1 MPPRDD
7 RGRRGHREDRDRS
20 RDSRARSRS
29 PRRDRDRESGRRRG
43 SSPGRKRD
51 READDERERDEKR
64 SRAAA
69 TPSPEEAERQRQ
81 EALEAKR
88 QAKIEAEKRAAAIAA
103 KLSQKAT
110 GKQPAPAP
118 GPERQA
124 LPVVSGASEQLGEV
138 ASASGARAN
147 GKGADEVDESYFDD
161 DDEHSRKHP
170 SHGRAPLATGNG
182 AHDDELLEDG
192 TSDTLEDFM
201 AQVSTRLYVPDE
213 GASAAPAQRTSRCI
227 CFENLIAAEKAAA
240 SEGEAQVVRN
250 EVGQECS
257 RWGRLL
263 RVHVPCGAPDA
274 EGGAPVSGL
283 GRVFVEFEDEAA
295 AVECA
300 KALDGRRFDGLRV
313 TAFFYPLGN
322 FYDGEFDEPGAP
334 LQATSITWEDI
345 VAMNSR
351 PASSW
356 DTMIDAGGTMG
367 EVSRQSASNPYGQ
380 SDIEQSDTEDEKQGE
395 GAGAE
400 DGDEPANFHSEF
412 MQRLRQQADDAARAR
427 EKASQQLMDA
437 GDDAMD
443 ALVEEFPD
451 MAEHADVESDSDSD
465 DAAAAA
471 RADRA
476 RAQKKELPK
485 VDHSKVSY
493 PPFRKAFYIE
503 VPEIQRM
510 TDEEVA
516 ATRLAMDKLRVR
528 GKRVPKPIKKWSQCG
543 LSDAVLAVIE
553 KAGYTAPFPI
563 QAQAMPAIM
572 QGRDVIAIA
581 KTGSGKTMGY
591 TLPMLRHVLD
601 QPPLATGDGPIALI
615 MVPTRELAMQ
625 VYREVH
631 KFSKL
636 TGIRAAAVYGGAPI
650 QQQIAA
656 LKRGAE
662 VVVCTPGRMIDML
675 TANSGRVTDLRRI
688 TYVVLD
694 EADRMFDMGF
704 APQIDRI
711 VGNTRP
717 DRQTMLFSA
726 TFPAAV
732 EKLAR
737 GVLTK
742 PIQIVAGG
750 ISVVSN
756 TIEQHVEVLT
766 EAAKLPRLCEL
777 LRQHFDE
784 GQILVF
790 VDTQEACD
798 ALFRDLLKQQL
809 PCSTLHGG
817 MSQADRDSTIA
828 DFKAGNL
835 SLLVAT
841 SVAARGLDVKDLVCV
856 INFEVPNHYEDY
868 VHRVGRTGRAG
879 AHGIAYTFITPEEEK
894 YAPDLVKAMEAAGQ
908 EPPDDVICMAN
919 AYNSKRKAGM
929 LLAKDYRTSGF
940 KSGKG
945 VAIEADAIAKEER
958 KKKAVRMRER
968 AVAGVEGAELPS
980 SDGDDDEVGGT
991 AGAASSSGAGD
1002 DIVQAAAKAARALQ
1016 VQLGNGKGAAA
1027 AGNEVQRR
1035 MLEMAKKA
1043 GAVAAAPA
1051 APLNPHI
1058 ALLPEATQRAIAA
1071 ATKKAQEQ
1079 VQLLTK
1085 QKAAAGLLVPHLDM
1099 PQRHVSEL
1107 EINDYPQT
1115 ARWKVTHR
1123 DSILA
1128 IQEWTK
1134 AAIITKGAYFPPG
1147 RNPPAGE
1154 RKLYLR
1160 IEAETAEGLKAARKE
1175 LKRILQEQSAMAAP
1189 DDASTNR
1196 YAKYSV

>member
-1 MPPRDD
+1 M
-7 RGRRGHREDRDRS
+7 
-20 RDSRARSRS
+20 RA
-29 PRRDRDRESGRRRG
+29 
-43 SSPGRKRD
+43 K
-51 READDERERDEKR
+51 A
-64 SRAAA
+64 
-69 TPSPEEAERQRQ
+69 
-81 EALEAKR
+81 
-88 QAKIEAEKRAAAIAA
+88 QARLEAEKRAAAIAA
-103 KLSQKAT
+103 KLSQKT
-110 GKQPAPAP
+110 VEKQPQPAVEPAPA
-118 GPERQA
+118 
-124 LPVVSGASEQLGEV
+124 
-138 ASASGARAN
+138 ASAALLEAPHVAQESAPPVPATSVHTP
-147 GKGADEVDESYFDD
+147 AVPPSSAIETMCTSSALVDEAAENSYFDEVVDQQHPRRQPRAATNGHADANGYAEPSD
-161 DDEHSRKHP
+161 D
-170 SHGRAPLATGNG
+170 PL
-182 AHDDELLEDG
+182 EQY
-192 TSDTLEDFM
+192 M
-201 AQVSTRLYVPDE
+201 AQVSSRLYLPDE
-213 GASAAPAQRTSRCI
+213 QNGDSAARATQRTSRCL
-227 CFENLIAAEKAAA
+227 CFENLITPERAAA
-240 SEGEAQVVRN
+240 SPDEARAVRQ
-250 EVGQECS
+250 ETGHECS
-257 RWGRLL
+257 KWGRLL
-263 RVHVPCGAPDA
+263 RVHVPCSSGEDGDVPPT
-274 EGGAPVSGL
+274 GGGL

-295 AVECA
+295 AVACA
-300 KALDGRRFDGLRV
+300 RALDGRLFDGMRV
-313 TAFFYPLGN
+313 SAFFYPLGS
-322 FYDGEFDEPGAP
+322 FYEGEFDEAGAP
-334 LQATSITWEDI
+334 LQQTSITWDDI

-351 PASSW
+351 PASAW
-356 DTMIDAGGTMG
+356 DTMHGGN
-367 EVSRQSASNPYGQ
+367 EPASSSNPYGQ
-380 SDIEQSDTEDEKQGE
+380 SDVEQSDVEED
-395 GAGAE
+395 AGAVA
-400 DGDEPANFHSEF
+400 DEPANFHAEF

-427 EKASQQLMDA
+427 EKAAQELMDA

-451 MAEHADVESDSDSD
+451 MAEHADVESGSDSD
-465 DAAAAA
+465 DAGGGVAA
-471 RADRA
+471 RAERA
-476 RAQKKELPK
+476 RAAKKELPR
-485 VDHSKVSY
+485 VDHSQIAY

-516 ATRLAMDKLRVR
+516 AARLAMDKLRVR
-528 GKRVPKPIKKWSQCG
+528 GKRVPKPIRKWTQCG

-553 KAGYTAPFPI
+553 RAGYNAPFPI
-563 QAQAMPAIM
+563 QAQALPAIM

-601 QPPLATGDGPIALI
+601 QPPLANGDGPVALI

-631 KFSKL
+631 KFSRA
-636 TGIRAAAVYGGAPI
+636 TGIRVVAIYGGAPVK
-650 QQQIAA
+650 QQIAE

-675 TANSGRVTDLRRI
+675 TANAGRVTNLRRV

-711 VGNTRP
+711 VANTRP

-726 TFPAAV
+726 TFPSAV

-742 PIQIVAGG
+742 PVQIVAGG

-766 EAAKLPRLCEL
+766 QEAKLPRLCEL
-777 LRQHFDE
+777 LRRHYDD
-784 GQILVF
+784 GQLLVF
-790 VDTQEACD
+790 VDTKEACD
-798 ALFRDLLKQQL
+798 ALFRELLRQQL

-817 MSQADRDSTIA
+817 MGQDDRDSTIA
-828 DFKAGNL
+828 DFKAGNI

-856 INFEVPNHYEDY
+856 INYEVPNHYEDY

-879 AHGIAYTFITPEEEK
+879 AHGVAYTFITPEEEK

-908 EPPDDVICMAN
+908 EPPDEVVCMAN
-919 AYNSKRKAGM
+919 AYDSKRKAGE
-929 LLAKDYRTSGF
+929 LLTKDYRTSGF
-940 KSGKG
+940 KSGRG
-945 VAIEADAIAKEER
+945 IALDAESIAREER
-958 KKKAVRMRER
+958 KKRAARARER
-968 AVAGVEGAELPS
+968 AAAGIDGEELPS
-980 SDGDDDEVGGT
+980 SEDEEEAAVAGG
-991 AGAASSSGAGD
+991 AGPSGASGGPSGAAAD
-1002 DIVQAAAKAARALQ
+1002 DIIAAAAKAARALQ
-1016 VQLGNGKGAAA
+1016 AQLGNAKGAAD
-1027 AGNEVQRR
+1027 AGVEVQRR

-1043 GAVAAAPA
+1043 GVAGGEAASP

-1058 ALLPEATQRAIAA
+1058 AALPEETQRAIAA

-1079 VQLLTK
+1079 VQLMTK
-1085 QKAAAGLLVPHLDM
+1085 QKAAAGLLLAQPEM

-1134 AAIITKGAYFPPG
+1134 AAIIAKGAYYPPG

-1160 IEAETAEGLKAARKE
+1160 IEAESAEGLKAARKE

-1196 YAKYSV
+1196 YAKYKV

>member
-1 MPPRDD
+1 
-7 RGRRGHREDRDRS
+7 
-20 RDSRARSRS
+20 
-29 PRRDRDRESGRRRG
+29 
-43 SSPGRKRD
+43 
-51 READDERERDEKR
+51 
-64 SRAAA
+64 
-69 TPSPEEAERQRQ
+69 
-81 EALEAKR
+81 
-88 QAKIEAEKRAAAIAA
+88 
-103 KLSQKAT
+103 
-110 GKQPAPAP
+110 
-118 GPERQA
+118 
-124 LPVVSGASEQLGEV
+124 
-138 ASASGARAN
+138 
-147 GKGADEVDESYFDD
+147 VDESYFDD
-161 DDEHSRKHP
+161 DDDHPRKP
-170 SHGRAPLATGNG
+170 PANGRAPQANGNG
-182 AHDDELLEDG
+182 AHEDELLADG
-192 TSDTLEDFM
+192 ASDPLEDYM
-201 AQVSTRLYVPDE
+201 TQVSSRLYLPDDGE
-213 GASAAPAQRTSRCI
+213 STAPAQRTSRCI
-227 CFENLIAAEKAAA
+227 CFENLISAEKAAA
-240 SEGEAQVVRN
+240 SAGEAQVVRN

-263 RVHVPCGAPDA
+263 RVHVPCGAPEA
-274 EGGAPVSGL
+274 EGGGSEGGAPEAVGAGARVSGL

-300 KALDGRRFDGLRV
+300 KALDGRRFDGMRV
-313 TAFFYPLGN
+313 TAFFYPVGN

-334 LQATSITWEDI
+334 LQATSITLEDI

-356 DTMIDAGGTMG
+356 DTMLDAGGTMVEG
-367 EVSRQSASNPYGQ
+367 SRQSASNPYGQ
-380 SDIEQSDTEDEKQGE
+380 SDMEQSDTEDEKQGD
-395 GAGAE
+395 GAGGEDAE
-400 DGDEPANFHSEF
+400 EPANFHNEF

-427 EKASQQLMDA
+427 EKASQQLMDT

-451 MAEHADVESDSDSD
+451 MAEHADVESGSDSD
-465 DAAAAA
+465 DAAAVA

-485 VDHSKVSY
+485 VDHSQVTY

-516 ATRLAMDKLRVR
+516 ATRLAMDKLKVR

-553 KAGYTAPFPI
+553 KSGYTAPFPI

-601 QPPLATGDGPIALI
+601 QPPLAVNDGPIALI

-636 TGIRAAAVYGGAPI
+636 TNIRVAAVYGGAPI
-650 QQQIAA
+650 KQQIAA

-675 TANSGRVTDLRRI
+675 TANSGRVTDLRRV

-750 ISVVSN
+750 ISIVSN
-756 TIEQHVEVLT
+756 TIEQHVEVQT
-766 EAAKLPRLCEL
+766 ESAKLPRLCEL
-777 LRQHFDE
+777 LRQHFDD

-798 ALFRDLLKQQL
+798 ALFRELLKQQL

-828 DFKAGNL
+828 DFKAGNV

-856 INFEVPNHYEDY
+856 INYEVPNHYEDY

-908 EPPDDVICMAN
+908 EPPDEVVCMAN
-919 AYNSKRKAGM
+919 AYNSKRKAGV

-945 VAIEADAIAKEER
+945 VAVEADAIAKEER
-958 KKKAVRMRER
+958 KKKAARMRER
-968 AVAGVEGAELPS
+968 AVAGVEGAELLS
-980 SDGDDDEVGGT
+980 SDDEDAAESSTGG
-991 AGAASSSGAGD
+991 AGSSSGAGD

-1016 VQLGNGKGAAA
+1016 IQLGNGKGAAA

-1043 GAVAAAPA
+1043 GASSAPA

-1058 ALLPEATQRAIAA
+1058 ALLPEETQRAIAA

-1085 QKAAAGLLVPHLDM
+1085 QKTAAGLVVPFLDM

-1123 DSILA
+1123 DSIQA

-1160 IEAETAEGLKAARKE
+1160 IEAETADGLKAARKE
-1175 LKRILQEQSAMAAP
+1175 LRRILQEQSAMAAP
-1189 DDASTNR
+1189 DDSSTNR
-1196 YAKYSV
+1196 YAKYNV